1 MSSLATTSPIRP
13 TEPGPRTP
21 PETTGVRRRRRRPRV
36 AMLMTHVALVVSG
49 IAWMYPF
56 LWTLGSSLKDTD
68 EFFGRGLNPLPQQ
81 LLWSN
86 YQQAWEQASFG
97 TYFINTLL
105 ITIGTCVGTLV
116 VTAMAG
122 YVLARAPFPGRN
134 VCLFLISATLFL
146 PHGYTIIPIFDL
158 MEKLG
163 LLNSLFSIIIVQA
176 AGGVVFG
183 TFLFMGYFQTIDREL
198 EDAAKVDGAS
208 FHQTFWR
215 IMLPLSG
222 PMLATVGLFTA
233 ISAWNSYFIP
243 LVFTLARPEQRTLS
257 VGMYAFIGEN
267 STQWTLLCAGSIITL
282 VPIIALFVML
292 QRFFVNG
299 LAGAIKG

>member
-1 MSSLATTSPIRP
+1 
-13 TEPGPRTP
+13 
-21 PETTGVRRRRRRPRV
+21 
-36 AMLMTHVALVVSG
+36 MLMTHLVLLVSG

-68 EFFGRGLNPLPQQ
+68 EFFGRGLNPLPQN

-86 YQQAWEQASFG
+86 YARAWGQASFG
-97 TYFINTLL
+97 TYFVNTLL
-105 ITIGTCVGTLV
+105 ITLATCAATLL

-122 YVLARAPFPGRN
+122 YVLARTKFPGRN
-134 VCLFLISATLFL
+134 LCLFLISATLFL

-176 AGGVVFG
+176 SGGVVFG
-183 TFLFMGYFQTIDREL
+183 TFLFMGFFQTMNVEL
-198 EDAAKVDGAS
+198 EDAARVDGAS

-233 ISAWNSYFIP
+233 INAWNSYFIP
-243 LVFTLARPEQRTLS
+243 LVFTLARPELRTLS
-257 VGMYAFIGEN
+257 VGMYAFVGEN
-267 STQWTLLCAGSIITL
+267 STEWTLLCAGSVITL
-282 VPIIALFVML
+282 VPIIALFLML

-299 LAGAIKG
+299 LAGAVKG

>member
-1 MSSLATTSPIRP
+1 MSSVATMPV
-13 TEPGPRTP
+13 TEPATKPAP
-21 PETTGVRRRRRRPRV
+21 APRRRRRPSL
-36 AMLMTHVALVVSG
+36 AMIMTHAVLLVCG
-49 IAWMYPF
+49 LAWMYPF

-68 EFFGRGLNPLPQQ
+68 EFFGRGLNPLPSQ

-86 YQQAWEQASFG
+86 YQQAWAEASFG
-97 TYFINTLL
+97 TYFVNTLL
-105 ITIGTCVGTLV
+105 ITLGTCAATLV

-122 YVLARAPFPGRN
+122 YVLARAPFPGRSL
-134 VCLFLISATLFL
+134 CLFLISATLFL

-158 MEKLG
+158 MDRLG

-183 TFLFMGYFQTIDREL
+183 TFLFMGYFQTIDKEL
-198 EDAAKVDGAS
+198 EDAARVDGAG

-267 STQWTLLCAGSIITL
+267 STQWTLLCAGSVITL
-282 VPIIALFVML
+282 VPIIVLFVLL

-299 LAGAIKG
+299 LAGAIKA

>member
-1 MSSLATTSPIRP
+1 MSVATVSRPASPPALA
-13 TEPGPRTP
+13 PR
-21 PETTGVRRRRRRPRV
+21 GRRRRPRAALV
-36 AMLMTHVALVVSG
+36 MTHVALIVSG
-49 IAWMYPF
+49 VAWMYPF

-68 EFFGRGLNPLPQQ
+68 EFFGRGLNPLPAQ

-105 ITIGTCVGTLV
+105 ITVGTCVATLV

-122 YVLARAPFPGRN
+122 YVLARTPFPGRT
-134 VCLFLISATLFL
+134 VVLFLISATLFL

-163 LLNSLFSIIIVQA
+163 LLNSLFSIIIAQS

-183 TFLFMGYFQTIDREL
+183 TFLFMGYFQTIDAEL
-198 EDAAKVDGAS
+198 EDAARVDGAS

-233 ISAWNSYFIP
+233 INAWNSYFIP

-267 STQWTLLCAGSIITL
+267 STQWTLLCAGSVITL

>member
-1 MSSLATTSPIRP
+1 MSSVATTPATPPVRP
-13 TEPGPRTP
+13 TP
-21 PETTGVRRRRRRPRV
+21 PASPPPAPSRPRRRRPRV
-36 AMLMTHVALVVSG
+36 AMVMTHAALLVCGV
-49 IAWMYPF
+49 AWMYPF
-56 LWTLGSSLKDTD
+56 LWTLGSSLKGTD
-68 EFFGRGLNPLPQQ
+68 EFFSRGLNPLPSQV
-81 LLWSN
+81 LWSN
-86 YQQAWEQASFG
+86 YQQAWAQASFG
-97 TYFINTLL
+97 TYFVNTLL
-105 ITIGTCVGTLV
+105 ITAGTCVGTLV
-116 VTAMAG
+116 VTSMAG
-122 YVLARAPFPGRN
+122 YVLARAPFPGRGF
-134 VCLFLISATLFL
+134 CLFLISATLFL

-158 MEKLG
+158 MERLG

-183 TFLFMGYFQTIDREL
+183 TFLFMGFFQTIDKEL
-198 EDAAKVDGAS
+198 EDAARVDGAS

-222 PMLATVGLFTA
+222 PMLATVGLFTT

-267 STQWTLLCAGSIITL
+267 STQWTLLCAGSVITL
-282 VPIIALFVML
+282 VPIIVLFVLL